1 MNSIHFCV
9 SEKVFIYPLLLEAL
23 LGASNSRLTF
33 FFSFSILKMLLVC
46 LLAFVVTDDSLLK
59 LLPYST
65 VGYVSFLTMKMK
77 YEEIILKAA
86 KG

>member
-46 LLAFVVTDDSLLK
+46 LLAFVVTDEKSA
-59 LLPYST
+59 
-65 VGYVSFLTMKMK
+65 
-77 YEEIILKAA
+77 EIVTLFHCRLCIFSHNENEI
-86 KG
+86 